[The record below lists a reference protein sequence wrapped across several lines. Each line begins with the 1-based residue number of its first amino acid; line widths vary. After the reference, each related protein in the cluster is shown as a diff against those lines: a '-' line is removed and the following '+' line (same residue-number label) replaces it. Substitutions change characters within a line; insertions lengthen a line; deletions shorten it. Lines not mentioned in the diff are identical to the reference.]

1 MTDGKPHNIQ
11 LYAHVQS
18 GSYSFHSTGTRV
30 DSFSQGAFLTTHSVQ
45 NMTWSIVTTGQS
57 VFGMTE
63 LQNPQP
69 LLENANGQA
78 EWGQFY
84 FATAQVRF

>member
-1 MTDGKPHNIQ
+1 
-11 LYAHVQS
+11 
-18 GSYSFHSTGTRV
+18 
-30 DSFSQGAFLTTHSVQ
+30 
-45 NMTWSIVTTGQS
+45 MTWSIVTTGQS